1 MMNFVVSERGV
12 EGTSFGEIGVFVT
25 GCRDAGVNGEE
36 GREGEP
42 PRGKRAEEREERW
55 QSRRPLQLPPL
66 ELGAIRPSLS
76 LSLFLFFSFE
86 KKTASPA
93 APRSRRK
100 CARFAP
106 PPQQAREFGPCC
118 TKGTRRDATGGA
130 RSGEKAGSMVEAPRP
145 KSYLNAP
152 PLSLLAGALFSF
164 LCFVPSSKEKK
175 EALSSSRPPQALE
188 KAAARLL
195 SRAGGWSA
203 FARYRTYRE
212 KHEQRRTWLRS
223 GARKKG

>member
-1 MMNFVVSERGV
+1 MMNFVVSKRGV
-12 EGTSFGEIGVFVT
+12 EGTSFGEIEVFVT

-55 QSRRPLQLPPL
+55 QSRRPLQSPPL
-66 ELGAIRPSLS
+66 ELGAIRPS

-152 PLSLLAGALFSF
+152 PLFACWSSFFLSLLCSIQQREER
-164 LCFVPSSKEKK
+164 SSR
-175 EALSSSRPPQALE
+175 ALSSSRPPQALE

-195 SRAGGWSA
+195 SRAGG
-203 FARYRTYRE
+203 
-212 KHEQRRTWLRS
+212 
-223 GARKKG
+223 

>member
-25 GCRDAGVNGEE
+25 GCRDARRQRRGGA
-36 GREGEP
+36 GR
-42 PRGKRAEEREERW
+42 RATAWKTRRRERREMAE
-55 QSRRPLQLPPL
+55 SSSSAIAAA
-66 ELGAIRPSLS
+66 GAGSHSTLS
-76 LSLFLFFSFE
+76 LSLFFCFSLLK